1 MTNMELSN
9 AVAHDAKPV
18 LPFITLSVKITDH

>member
-9 AVAHDAKPV
+9 AVAHDAEPV
-18 LPFITLSVKITDH
+18 LPFITLFVKITDH